1 MTALASETLID
12 QKHTLQTWHPP
23 QTDWCGFCCG
33 ETPSSAIVNL
43 YTSGNMRLWKKM
55 LYLWTDRQRSEHW
68 AYILISASFG
78 RKCNQWWKVTF
89 WMFEFCIR
97 VIPDWVQSVQLYS
110 CTLGS
115 WRKREVFNCSAS
127 NGQFW
132 AWSSVQ
138 SKWQVTTPSTSL
150 PYLWLLSFTG
160 HKGLSLMSE
169 ICDCNKKPLKA
180 TMCGDQPLIDKPVFP
195 GTHLWVRYIS
205 NTL

>member
-1 MTALASETLID
+1 MWTHPVSGVCSITCPIQDSCLYMSWRWLHWLLKLELTRSRP
-12 QKHTLQTWHPP
+12 QTWHPP

-78 RKCNQWWKVTF
+78 RKCNQWWKATF

-115 WRKREVFNCSAS
+115 CRKREVFNCSAS

-169 ICDCNKKPLKA
+169 ICDCNKSP
-180 TMCGDQPLIDKPVFP
+180 
-195 GTHLWVRYIS
+195 
-205 NTL
+205 